1 MRHPRAVRNAI
12 TPGGLRSRLGRR
24 LRDRTEQ
31 QQRNHGLS
39 WRHDVCGRPS
49 RASIWRG
56 LEPSRHNMQ
65 VGDEWADL
73 REIAKAT
80 ASMCPGRRST
90 LFSALVANAET
101 ARLNERRA
109 ILRPPSCPVD
119 GSSRLFR
126 PRVGQEAAEQADRR
140 QECAEVV
147 DQRQARPVSQYPE
160 KRRPDAAE
168 AEADRPKNR
177 PATAPTLPGVSSCA

>member
-1 MRHPRAVRNAI
+1 
-12 TPGGLRSRLGRR
+12 
-24 LRDRTEQ
+24 
-31 QQRNHGLS
+31 
-39 WRHDVCGRPS
+39 
-49 RASIWRG
+49 
-56 LEPSRHNMQ
+56 
-65 VGDEWADL
+65 
-73 REIAKAT
+73 
-80 ASMCPGRRST
+80 MCPGRRST

-168 AEADRPKNR
+168 AEAQAEEQARHGADAARRQFLRIDDHRREGRRQDEADRDAIDDR
-177 PATAPTLPGVSSCA
+177 ADEVRDAAGAA